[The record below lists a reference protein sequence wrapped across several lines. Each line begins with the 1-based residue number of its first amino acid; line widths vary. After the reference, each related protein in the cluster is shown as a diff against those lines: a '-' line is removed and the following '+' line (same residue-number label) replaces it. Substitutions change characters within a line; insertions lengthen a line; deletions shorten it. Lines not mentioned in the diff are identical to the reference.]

1 MTTLC
6 DIRGAHER
14 VFEATRGFKDAS
26 ATRPR
31 VSRFLAN
38 FKNAKT
44 RSRLSGAP
52 TTTPA
57 TMVRFVCRSRCSSDW
72 DTRVRGKKRGTPGR
86 RTAATFIR
94 NPNLSSPSLKLAYPS
109 VASCASSSI
118 ACCRRLFW
126 FAQSPPPAYA
136 PPAAAA
142 ALPSAPAG
150 FAVHV
155 PLGAPPRVT
164 TERGLATHR
173 VCAFGVRVDLCVRR
187 NHERT
192 ASRPA
197 VRFHKPRPLEPTRDP
212 RLTPNAHAPKPRPR
226 NKPSRARL

>member
-1 MTTLC
+1 VTTLC

-126 FAQSPPPAYA
+126 FAQSPTPPT
-136 PPAAAA
+136 
-142 ALPSAPAG
+142 
-150 FAVHV
+150 
-155 PLGAPPRVT
+155 PPR
-164 TERGLATHR
+164 
-173 VCAFGVRVDLCVRR
+173 
-187 NHERT
+187 
-192 ASRPA
+192 P
-197 VRFHKPRPLEPTRDP
+197 PRPPC
-212 RLTPNAHAPKPRPR
+212 PRPR
-226 NKPSRARL
+226 PASPYMFPLERPPVLPLNAGWPPIACVRSV